1 MYYQVLS
8 NLDKQYNTNLI
19 EKYDKWFFNL
29 SKSEE
34 EKITINK
41 LANALAVEFDLAK
54 ELLEESVKINIL
66 ERRYAIKCPECD
78 HIISIVTIDELYD
91 TINSINSCDACE
103 TENLEI
109 DDTDIQIIYKKKIK
123 DVFLCEEQTEYII
136 KKISNEIKKKQDDTL
151 KSYLDN
157 KLINPNDIFY
167 NPTEEERRRLK
178 ELFMLIGKKSKNT
191 TEKGE
196 QLRVFTEYLLRLV
209 KIFESANLKTR
220 TNELDCVVKNKVKFI
235 GIPHFLND
243 IGFYFIVECK
253 NEKKKPNNTYILKLK
268 GILDTCNKKCGVIVS
283 IMEQTKDSKILANKF
298 FLAEKLHLININ
310 YKDLENVV
318 YNNLNFLDLF
328 ENKIMEVE
336 LDTTTSIINNEVFKK

>member
-19 EKYDKWFFNL
+19 EKYDNWIFNL
-29 SKSEE
+29 GKAEQD
-34 EKITINK
+34 KITINK
-41 LANALAVEFDLAK
+41 LASALEVEFDIAK
-54 ELLEESVKINIL
+54 KLLEEAVKMNIL
-66 ERRYAIKCPECD
+66 ERRYAVKCPECD

-91 TINSINSCDACE
+91 TINSISTCDACE
-103 TENLEI
+103 SEDLDI
-109 DDTDIQIIYKKKIK
+109 DDTDIQIIYKKK
-123 DVFLCEEQTEYII
+123 DDNVFLHEETEQYILNNRS
-136 KKISNEIKKKQDDTL
+136 KEEKNEQDDTL
-151 KSYLDN
+151 KSYLNDN
-157 KLINPNDIFY
+157 IINPNDIFF
-167 NPTEEERRRLK
+167 NPTKEEREKLK
-178 ELFMLIGKKSKNT
+178 ELFMKIGKKSKNT
-191 TEKGE
+191 TEHGE
-196 QLRVFTEYLLRLV
+196 QLRYFTEYLLRLV

-268 GILDTCNKKCGVIVS
+268 GILDTCNKNCGVIVS

-298 FLAEKLHLININ
+298 FLLEKIHLININ

-336 LDTTTSIINNEVFKK
+336 LDTTTSIVDNKIFKK